1 MCALGPMYDVGAQVV
16 RVLWY
21 GRHSVTLTLDIARQ
35 SDSSGSPQ
43 DSEGRRS
50 WGGGGE
56 EWREIGE
63 CRNRG
68 HFWRRARRSS

>member
-43 DSEGRRS
+43 EDSEGRRS
-50 WGGGGE
+50 GGGGGGE
-56 EWREIGE
+56 
-63 CRNRG
+63 
-68 HFWRRARRSS
+68 